1 VVLLG
6 ELRPLRGQ
14 ALLHL
19 LLLGHRLQGTLRVGR
34 GRLQAHVLQCHAQ
47 QLQDVDSD
55 RVRRDC
61 PVRVHQEA
69 NRPDPPAARAVLDA
83 PALPALDIL
92 ALLRLVGVHQLLQRR
107 LLQSV
112 ESPALLHGEWSAM
125 ALEIICLKNL
135 DNLEKK

>member
-1 VVLLG
+1 MQVVFLQDVRHHLAAHRLRIAGSGPHPASAYRHPVVLLG
-6 ELRPLRGQ
+6 ELCPLRGQ

-34 GRLQAHVLQCHAQ
+34 GGLQAYVLQCHAQ

-69 NRPDPPAARAVLDA
+69 NRPDPPAARTVLHA
-83 PALPALDIL
+83 AAFPALDIF
-92 ALLRLVGVHQLLQRR
+92 ALLRLVGVHKLLQR
-107 LLQSV
+107 
-112 ESPALLHGEWSAM
+112 
-125 ALEIICLKNL
+125 
-135 DNLEKK
+135 